1 MDKNDFK
8 RLHSEFKTVLEKIK
22 QYDRI
27 VCYRHVIPDYDA
39 FGSQMGFVTWIRDN
53 FPGKDVRFPGES
65 NRSFVPSLFP
75 EPELVDDEWYDRGP
89 FLAIVTDTANTKRIS
104 ESNIEKADYV
114 IKIDHHPDVD
124 PYGNINIVYPN
135 VVAAS
140 QLVALFAL
148 SRPSKYILSKE
159 AAYYLY
165 TGIVG
170 DSGRFLYPDTD
181 GGTLRIAA
189 DLIDTG
195 FDLQGMYD
203 RMYAKTIKDI
213 EAKKFVLNKTQITEG
228 GTAWYTLSKEELDK
242 LDMLPG
248 EGKIYVNEF
257 RGVEGIVATVSCT
270 EDADDGVWRVSLR
283 SNRKKVNGVAT
294 KYRGG
299 GHDGASGA
307 TLESLDELPQL
318 LADLDAVP
326 LDR

>member
-1 MDKNDFK
+1 MDQTDFK
-8 RLHSEFKTVLEKIK
+8 NLHKQFNTVLEVIK
-22 QYDRI
+22 KYDRI

-39 FGSQMGFVTWIRDN
+39 FGSQMGLVTWIKDN
-53 FPGKDVRFPGES
+53 FPTKDVRFVGES

-75 EPELVDDEWYDRGP
+75 EPQSLDDAFFEQGP
-89 FLAIVTDTANTKRIS
+89 FLAIVTDTANTQRIS
-104 ESNIEKADYV
+104 ESNIDRASYV

-124 PYGNINIVYPN
+124 SYGDLNIVYPT

-148 SRPSKYILSKE
+148 SRPKKYILSKE
-159 AAYYLY
+159 AAYFLY
-165 TGIVG
+165 TGMVG

-181 GGTLRIAA
+181 GATLRIAA

-195 FDLQGMYD
+195 FDLQSMYD
-203 RMYAKTIKDI
+203 RMYFKTIKDV
-213 EAKKFVLNKTQITEG
+213 EARKFILNSTKITDG
-228 GTAWYTLSKEELDK
+228 GTAWYTLSDKDLKK

-257 RGVEGIVATVSCT
+257 RGVEGIYATVSCT
-270 EDADDGVWRVSLR
+270 EDKADGVWRVSLR
-283 SNRKKVNGVAT
+283 SNRKKVSGVAS